1 MQSLAALSVTH
12 WGAQGLDFYT
22 LWIQLGELLEP
33 HTMWSQTGSGGAL
46 IHGEEEEWRGG
57 TPGRRSMRWSVRSRS
72 F

>member
-33 HTMWSQTGSGGAL
+33 HTMWSQTGSGGAF
-46 IHGEEEEWRGG
+46 IHGEE
-57 TPGRRSMRWSVRSRS
+57 RSGEVGHWEGEA
-72 F
+72 

>member
-33 HTMWSQTGSGGAL
+33 HTMWSQTGSGGAF
-46 IHGEEEEWRGG
+46 IHGEEEE
-57 TPGRRSMRWSVRSRS
+57 
-72 F
+72 